1 MQGDGETLRR
11 LAQGHPDLLRDSAAM
26 FAVAAQDRTDAAE
39 LLLDLGMSPDVGDNE
54 GCRAL
59 HSTTHSGAVGV
70 ARLLIARGAQIDPVE
85 RRHHSTPLG
94 HANYQGRPEIV
105 AVIAPVSR
113 DIRGLCFC
121 GAVERLAALLA
132 EDPTLA
138 CRPSRGELPLFCLPD
153 DDDRAVEVAE
163 LLLAHGADASVRN
176 NEGLT
181 PAQLAL
187 RRGLE
192 EAADFLN
199 PSQRP

>member
-1 MQGDGETLRR
+1 
-11 LAQGHPDLLRDSAAM
+11 
-26 FAVAAQDRTDAAE
+26 
-39 LLLDLGMSPDVGDNE
+39 MSPDVGDNE

-59 HSTTHSGAVGV
+59 HCATHSGAVGV

-94 HANYQGRPEIV
+94 HANYQGRPEMI

-121 GAVERLAALLA
+121 GAVERLAALFA
-132 EDPTLA
+132 EDPTLV

-176 NEGLT
+176 TAGLT
-181 PAQLAL
+181 AARVASQ
-187 RRGLE
+187 RGLE
-192 EAADFLN
+192 EAADLIDPN
-199 PSQRP
+199 RIP